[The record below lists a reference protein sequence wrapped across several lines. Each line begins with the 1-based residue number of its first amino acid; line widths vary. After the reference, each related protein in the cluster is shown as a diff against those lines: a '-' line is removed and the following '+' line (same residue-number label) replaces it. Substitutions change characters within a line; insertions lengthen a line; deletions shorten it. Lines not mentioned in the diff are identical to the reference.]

1 MHYRRIH
8 WRIALPFGVL
18 ITLILTGLAI
28 YFSTLLQRTYEEE
41 LQARLLA
48 EARLLAAYLD
58 PALLQPDQAE
68 ALGALVTQ
76 DANELQARLTIIAP
90 DGTVLADSEQDYRL
104 MENHLYRP
112 EIQQALTGS
121 QGFAIRFSVTIGY
134 NMLYVATSFPAGALT
149 RGVVRLSVPMSQVQV
164 NVNRVRL
171 SVVLAVLLAL
181 VLVNGLTFLITRR
194 TLQPIYRLTDAVRRM
209 SAGDLDV
216 HILSAERD
224 EVGQLTNAFNRLADN
239 LRETIESYQREHD
252 RLNGVVEHLVDGVVI
267 IDSDGRVRLVN
278 PAALRLLA
286 YTGGQPLG
294 ESLSTIALY
303 PQVIALW
310 QRYLESGQEASDL
323 IELDRP
329 GTFTQ
334 AIFIPLGGSQIGFS
348 LLILQDLT
356 NLHRLETIRRDF
368 ISNISHEL
376 RTPLASLKTLAE
388 TLRDGALDD
397 PPAAQ
402 HFVERMEVEVDAMT
416 QLVEELLELARI
428 ESGRVPLS
436 LAPVAVE
443 DIIQPVLE
451 RLQPQAERAGL
462 TMSTELPA
470 ELPFVLADTERIQR
484 VLANLVHNAVKFTPP
499 GGKVLITA
507 QQVGKEVHIT
517 VRDTGVGIAPEFLP
531 RVFER
536 FFKAD
541 KARSGGGTGLGLA
554 IAKHIV
560 QAHQG
565 RIWVES
571 KPGAGS
577 TFAFSLP
584 IAEMPQQTEKP

>member
-1 MHYRRIH
+1 MPYRRIH

-18 ITLILTGLAI
+18 ITLILAGLAI
-28 YFSTLLQRTYEEE
+28 YFSALLGRTYEDE
-41 LQARLLA
+41 LHARLLA
-48 EARLLAAYLD
+48 ETHLLGSLLD
-58 PALLQPDQAE
+58 PALLQPDQSE
-68 ALGALVTQ
+68 ALGTLVTQ
-76 DANELQARLTIIAP
+76 EAKDLQARLTIIAP
-90 DGTVLADSEQDYRL
+90 DGTVLADSEQDFRT

-112 EIQQALTGS
+112 EVQQALARA
-121 QGFAIRFSVTIGY
+121 QGYAIRFSTTIGY
-134 NMLYVATSFPAGALT
+134 NMLYVAAAFPAGALT
-149 RGVVRLSVPMSQVQV
+149 RGVVRLSVPMSQVQASV
-164 NVNRVRL
+164 DRVSL

-194 TLQPIYRLTDAVRRM
+194 TMQPILRLTDAVRRM
-209 SAGDLDV
+209 SIGDLEV
-216 HILSAERD
+216 HILATERD

-239 LRETIESYQREHD
+239 LRETIASYQREHD
-252 RLNGVVEHLVDGVVI
+252 RLNGVVDHLVDGVVI
-267 IDSDGRVRLVN
+267 VDSEGQVRLIN

-286 YTGGQPLG
+286 YSGAHPLG
-294 ESLSTIALY
+294 ENLSTIALY
-303 PQVIALW
+303 PQIIALW
-310 QRYLESGQEASDL
+310 QRYQESGREASDL
-323 IELDRP
+323 VELQRP

-334 AIFIPLGGSQIGFS
+334 AIFIPLGGSQIGSS
-348 LLILQDLT
+348 LLLLQDLT
-356 NLHRLETIRRDF
+356 NLRRLETIRRDF

-376 RTPLASLKTLAE
+376 RTPLASLKTLTE

-428 ESGRVPLS
+428 ESGRVPLN
-436 LAPVAVE
+436 LAQVTVAN
-443 DIIQPVLE
+443 IIQPVLE

-462 TMSTELPA
+462 TMSSELPA
-470 ELPFVLADTERIQR
+470 DLPPVLADAERIQR
-484 VLANLVHNAVKFTPP
+484 ALANLVHNATKFTPP

-517 VRDTGVGIAPEFLP
+517 VRDSGVGIAPEYLP

-571 KPGAGS
+571 KLGVGS
-577 TFAFSLP
+577 AFTFSLP
-584 IAEMPQQTEKP
+584 IVETLPPPEKL